1 MAMAAAAPAP
11 IALPPALAG
20 WWEHVNG
27 SPAWQDGIFWAL
39 GILYG
44 LVAASSFVSILLLI
58 CPPSP
63 INLYCSYC

>member
-44 LVAASSFVSILLLI
+44 LVAASSFVSIF
-58 CPPSP
+58 
-63 INLYCSYC
+63 